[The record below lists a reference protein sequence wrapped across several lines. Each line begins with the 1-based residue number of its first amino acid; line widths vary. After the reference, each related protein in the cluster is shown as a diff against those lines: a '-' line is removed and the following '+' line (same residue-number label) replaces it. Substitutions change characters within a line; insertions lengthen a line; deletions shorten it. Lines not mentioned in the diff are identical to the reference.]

1 VTIILT
7 NVMDRVNLTMD
18 PQNVDI
24 SADLVTTTPL
34 MMTDTLVR
42 PYNLHLLILLSFDY
56 CIHVGQ
62 SYISLNKTFV

>member
-1 VTIILT
+1 
-7 NVMDRVNLTMD
+7 MDRVNLTMD

-56 CIHVGQ
+56 CIHVSQ